1 MQMPEKQKRA
11 SGPDELDA
19 LEAGMRDD
27 AAWELMEA
35 TNTKRSPLGAQVTIR
50 LAPDQASR
58 LRRVAEREG
67 VGYTS
72 LLREWIGQR
81 LEAEDWVLAQR
92 SKAEWAGE
100 ALTYTDLTSR
110 KSSSDV
116 QQTFARRTVVI
127 EAA

>member
-1 MQMPEKQKRA
+1 MPEQQKRA
-11 SGPDELDA
+11 PGPDELDA
-19 LEAGMRDD
+19 LEAEMRDD
-27 AAWELMEA
+27 AAWEPMEV
-35 TNTKRSPLGAQVTIR
+35 NTAKRSPLGAQVTIR

-67 VGYTS
+67 VGYTR

-81 LEAEDWVLAQR
+81 LEAEDWMLAQR

-100 ALTYTDLTSR
+100 ALTYTDSTSK
-110 KSSSDV
+110 KSGGGV
-116 QQTFARRTVVI
+116 QQTFARRSVVI

>member
-1 MQMPEKQKRA
+1 MPEQRRRA
-11 SGPDELDA
+11 ASDEVDA
-19 LEAGMRDD
+19 LEAEMRDD
-27 AAWELMEA
+27 TMWERMEA
-35 TNTKRSPLGAQVTIR
+35 ATAKRSPLGAQVTIR

-81 LEAEDWVLAQR
+81 LEAEDRVLAQR

-100 ALTYTDLTSR
+100 ALTYTD
-110 KSSSDV
+110 SSNSDV